1 MDTLHNIKAFLATAR
16 TGSFSEAARQAGVA
30 PSVITKRID
39 QLEWSIKGRLFQRS
53 TRKLSLTDLGERYH
67 ADLQR
72 LVHELDATLAGMAR
86 NEAPS
91 TELEGHLR
99 IKLPTTL
106 GTLHL
111 TPLLS
116 DYLVQHPRLSL
127 DLVFADRS
135 VNPMEEGLDIAI
147 GATPE
152 TYGRVADEPLCRL
165 PRVLC
170 AAPAYLARRG
180 VPSHPRELVEHDALV
195 YVTSGAQWAFD
206 RPKGGRLNVQVRPRL
221 TTNEGQA
228 LLAATC
234 AGNGVAVIAR
244 YVAQPALDDGR
255 LVPLLPGHGV
265 PDVWLKAL
273 VPESRLP
280 LPRVQALLQWL
291 KQSLAQGLPAGLP
304 SGPVRQ

>member
-16 TGSFSEAARQAGVA
+16 TGSFSEAARQTGVA

-39 QLEWSIKGRLFQRS
+39 QLEWAIKGKLFQRS

-72 LVHELDATLAGMAR
+72 LVHELDHTLAGMAR
-86 NEAPS
+86 DEAPS
-91 TELEGHLR
+91 AELEGHLR

-106 GTLHL
+106 GTMHL

-116 DYLVQHPRLSL
+116 DYLAQHPRISL
-127 DLVFADRS
+127 ELVFADRS
-135 VNPMEEGLDIAI
+135 VNPAEEGLDIAI

-152 TYGRVADEPLCRL
+152 TYGRVVDEPLCRL

-170 AAPAYLARRG
+170 AAPDYLARRG
-180 VPSHPRELVEHDALV
+180 VPAHPRELVDHDALV
-195 YVTSGAQWAFD
+195 YVTSGAQWAFESP
-206 RPKGGRLNVQVRPRL
+206 RGHINVQVRPRL
-221 TTNEGQA
+221 TTNEGQS

-244 YVAQPALDDGR
+244 YVAQAALDDGR
-255 LVPLLPGHGV
+255 LVALLPDHHV

-273 VPESRLP
+273 VPESRLS
-280 LPRVQALLQWL
+280 LPRVQALIRWF
-291 KQSLAQGLPAGLP
+291 KHSLAHGLPAQAAANA
-304 SGPVRQ
+304 VRQ